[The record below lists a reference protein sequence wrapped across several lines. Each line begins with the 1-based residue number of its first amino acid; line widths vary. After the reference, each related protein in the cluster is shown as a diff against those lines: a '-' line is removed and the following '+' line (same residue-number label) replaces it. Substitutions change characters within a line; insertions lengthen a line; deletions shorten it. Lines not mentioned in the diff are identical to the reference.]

1 MELRAWKSA
10 QSKRDAKGNAD
21 KRDEKKEGKI
31 RRRSHKVEKLERHFL
46 ILRKTPGNSSEIRA
60 RRGGPRVVLAGRR
73 MRLTSSRGGREA
85 ERPRPPSRRVARCD
99 TAAGGCSPA
108 CGPPVSEGLACGAN
122 GKRGGAD
129 ANVPIPTSYWKSRRQ
144 THSAVSSRNLPHR
157 NLWEERRTLPL
168 LARAK
173 KCAERFS
180 PETDMPAVCKKR
192 MASSLLRSAA
202 ARDSSEQYCSVI
214 RYQEV
219 LHGAHSRD

>member
-1 MELRAWKSA
+1 ML
-10 QSKRDAKGNAD
+10 
-21 KRDEKKEGKI
+21 
-31 RRRSHKVEKLERHFL
+31 
-46 ILRKTPGNSSEIRA
+46 T
-60 RRGGPRVVLAGRR
+60 RVVHDAADYVSSWPVASCDRLATEGCAKPSAAA
-73 MRLTSSRGGREA
+73 RLPAVSHLATL
-85 ERPRPPSRRVARCD
+85 PPH
-99 TAAGGCSPA
+99 AGSCAPA
-108 CGPPVSEGLACGAN
+108 CGSPVSEGLAGSAN
-122 GKRGGAD
+122 GRRGGAG

-219 LHGAHSRD
+219 LHGAHSGD